1 MADLLKVSDV
11 ARYLSLGNDY
21 GEDHTTLSEMID
33 AAQKVIERAT
43 GRSLAT
49 NTQRT
54 EYYDGG
60 GRWLWVNHAPITEVH
75 ALTDDVQ
82 YSARAIDL
90 DNVIQDT
97 DDGGAN
103 YAMGKVEL
111 WKNEGG
117 LGGGRLSSRIWYAA
131 GWTTTTLPPD
141 LRQAWI
147 ELVAFLFNNPERIG
161 LVQAAQSG
169 ETVQWQQVE
178 VPLELRRVFA
188 AYRLTRLR

>member
-60 GRWLWVNHAPITEVH
+60 VRWLWVNHAPITEVH

-147 ELVAFLFNNPERIG
+147 ELVAFWFNNQDRLGIRYG
-161 LVQAAQSG
+161 MVGGQSVG
-169 ETVQWQQVE
+169 YQDA
-178 VPLELRRVFA
+178 PIPKELASVFA
-188 AYRLTRLR
+188 AYRLVRLR